1 MFETFNDKLLMEM
14 QSYLTPVLNGKT
26 EIKSHRNIL
35 QKKDDTRFFSAYY
48 LLRWGGKKTAVTCL
62 LYLPPEKFSKS
73 TLLLRNEGRQ
83 KGVFKNSIVKVSF
96 FD

>member
-35 QKKDDTRFFSAYY
+35 QKKKMTPGFF
-48 LLRWGGKKTAVTCL
+48 LLIFAEVGR
-62 LYLPPEKFSKS
+62 EKDCRNMFTLS
-73 TLLLRNEGRQ
+73 TSR
-83 KGVFKNSIVKVSF
+83 KVLQIHTPF
-96 FD
+96 EK